1 MDSEK
6 NDLKYALMLEKQDEK
21 EIKMSQ
27 SIGNKLDKDEY
38 VKKIQEMNSYQLLN
52 EIKENADMGEYI
64 LPFVD
69 NLSELYDRLEDE
81 YLPDYEISSD
91 KEAYLHN
98 WIPLLLRQI
107 QRYVADLGYTD
118 FEEYEMD
125 IEEGL
130 EEDSAEYIDALL
142 EREMKSKEARDAG
155 FEINEY
161 GEIIRPNNTKTPLQ
175 QKEEELSLLEE
186 EEKKISETEA
196 LIKKEMDK
204 KGKGIGE

>member
-175 QKEEELSLLEE
+175 PVSVES
-186 EEKKISETEA
+186 
-196 LIKKEMDK
+196 
-204 KGKGIGE
+204 